1 MAGPDRSRARRP
13 AARGPVRGLSQRI
26 ARLSLPFGVS
36 TTRRAAILATVVCA
50 LALSVAVPLRTYLSQ
65 RSDVEIQEQRQAELR
80 AQVDELERRR
90 VELADPEQVKA
101 EARARLRFV
110 MPGETPY
117 MVELPGDSEPEAPTK
132 SLPDQ
137 AWYQN
142 LWEQMAG

>member
-1 MAGPDRSRARRP
+1 MAGPDRSRRRR
-13 AARGPVRGLSQRI
+13 AAPGGLSGRI
-26 ARLSLPFGVS
+26 AKLSLPFGIS
-36 TTRRAAILATVVCA
+36 TTRRAAILVTVVCA

-65 RSDVEIQEQRQAELR
+65 RSDVEIQEQRQADLR

-90 VELADPEQVKA
+90 AELSDPEQIKA

-117 MVELPGDSEPEAPTK
+117 MVELPGDSAPDEQK
-132 SLPDQ
+132 APVPDQ